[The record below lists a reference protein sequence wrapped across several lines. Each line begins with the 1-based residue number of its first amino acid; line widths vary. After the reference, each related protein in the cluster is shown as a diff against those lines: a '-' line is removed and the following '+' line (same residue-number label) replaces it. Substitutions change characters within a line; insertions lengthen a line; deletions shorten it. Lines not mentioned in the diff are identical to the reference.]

1 MSIDQDSFKDA
12 LCNWASGVTIVTSR
26 IGARQC
32 GMTASAFCSVS
43 AQPPQVLFCANR
55 QSTTGSV
62 IREAKSFSVSI
73 LAREQ
78 AWLSEL
84 FAAEDREAVR
94 FDGLDCA
101 LGVTRCPRIPGAL
114 VHLDCS
120 VAQVLEAG
128 THVIF
133 VGLVEAAEIHAHEP
147 LIFHRR
153 KYRHLAD
160 RRADDGSDL

>member
-1 MSIDQDSFKDA
+1 MSIDADSFKDT
-12 LCNWASGVTIVTSR
+12 LSNWVSGVTIVTSR
-26 IGARQC
+26 IGALQS
-32 GMTASAFCSVS
+32 GMTVSAFCSVS

-62 IREAKSFSVSI
+62 IRQAKSFSVSI

-78 AWLSEL
+78 ERLLEL
-84 FAAEDREAVR
+84 FAGDGRGDVR
-94 FDGLDCA
+94 LDGLHCS
-101 LGVTRCPRIPGAL
+101 LGMTGSPRIPGAL

-128 THVIF
+128 THVIY
-133 VGLVEAAEIHAHEP
+133 VGLVEAADINDREP

-153 KYRHLAD
+153 QYRRL
-160 RRADDGSDL
+160 R

>member
-1 MSIDQDSFKDA
+1 MSIDVDSFKDA
-12 LCNWASGVTIVTSR
+12 LANWVSGVTIVTSR
-26 IGARQC
+26 IGALQS

-55 QSTTGSV
+55 QSRTASV
-62 IREAKSFSVSI
+62 IRRAKSFSVSI

-78 AWLSEL
+78 ERLSEL
-84 FAAEDREAVR
+84 FADDGREDLR
-94 FDGLDCA
+94 FDGLDCSR
-101 LGVTRCPRIPGAL
+101 GVTGSPRIPGAL

-128 THVIF
+128 THVIY
-133 VGLVEAAEIHAHEP
+133 VGLVEAAEINDREP

-153 KYRHLAD
+153 KYRHL
-160 RRADDGSDL
+160 G